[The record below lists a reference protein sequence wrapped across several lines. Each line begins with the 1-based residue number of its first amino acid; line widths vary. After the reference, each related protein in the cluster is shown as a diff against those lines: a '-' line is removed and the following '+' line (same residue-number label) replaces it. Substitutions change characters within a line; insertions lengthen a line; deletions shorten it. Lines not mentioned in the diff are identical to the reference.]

1 MVTVKYEV
9 TFGIASCMYVN
20 MYFLASVGCRTTR
33 TLKSCHDLCRR
44 GIVFHQEIEEENIMK
59 GYIKLLVAPC
69 TIFCINI
76 NNALIIFALG
86 QEGNPVKELHWHGL
100 FKE

>member
-1 MVTVKYEV
+1 
-9 TFGIASCMYVN
+9 
-20 MYFLASVGCRTTR
+20 
-33 TLKSCHDLCRR
+33 
-44 GIVFHQEIEEENIMK
+44 VFHQEIEEENIMK